1 MHLKKKSWDI
11 NNITTQIHSL
21 AREVSSVYNDGFT
34 AWGCK
39 QDLYL
44 LKEIIDCALEVAPT
58 FGKMEDDWL
67 NNREKEKIINI
78 LKK

>member
-1 MHLKKKSWDI
+1 MNLKKKSWDI
-11 NNITTQIHSL
+11 NSITTQIHHL
-21 AREVSSVYNDGFT
+21 ARETTSVYNDGFT

-44 LKEIIDCALEVAPT
+44 LKEVIDRALEVAPT
-58 FGKMEDDWL
+58 FGKIEDDWL
-67 NNREKEKIINI
+67 DKREKDKIVNI